1 MNDRQYT
8 ELQNHGLR
16 ISLISGLSLILVF
29 IIYSTLTNPQEGQ
42 LLAVT
47 PQLKNLA
54 DVVLMWTFLSIV
66 LSIYGV
72 YKLFRAE
79 MLRSD
84 TTTNNRLFTY
94 FVSAF
99 YDIKYWK
106 IMIISSIAYWIF
118 FGFLSQILVYRPD
131 LFFSEGGT
139 QLPSLSVIPCC
150 NLPGYVPMLSIYLT
164 EHFMILIIPVN
175 FALSV
180 AISIL
185 VGFNLSFVSYAMS
198 LAKRLRTDRRK
209 LSVVTGIG
217 ATTGLFVGCPTC
229 AGTLISL
236 LAGFG
241 SGLAISA
248 LAPFQTVFL
257 LISIPALVVSPFLIS
272 KYIRNSFACS
282 VRNNSVN
289 TT

>member
-1 MNDRQYT
+1 MT
-8 ELQNHGLR
+8 
-16 ISLISGLSLILVF
+16 
-29 IIYSTLTNPQEGQ
+29 TPQEEQ
-42 LLAVT
+42 LLGVT

-54 DVVLMWTFLSIV
+54 DFVLMWTFISIA
-66 LSIYGV
+66 LAIYGV

-79 MLRSD
+79 MIRSD
-84 TTTNNRLFTY
+84 ITITNNRLTTY

-99 YDIKYWK
+99 YDSKYWK
-106 IMIISSIAYWIF
+106 IMIISSILYWIF

-139 QLPSLSVIPCC
+139 QLPSLSVTPCC

-198 LAKRLRTDRRK
+198 LARRLRTDKKR
-209 LSVVTGIG
+209 LSVVSGIG

-229 AGTLISL
+229 TGTLISL

-248 LAPFQTVFL
+248 LAPFQIGFL
-257 LISIPALVVSPFLIS
+257 LISIPALVVSPFIIS
-272 KYIRNSFACS
+272 RYIRDSFSCS
-282 VRNNSVN
+282 LRNNS
-289 TT
+289 TDTP

>member
-1 MNDRQYT
+1 M
-8 ELQNHGLR
+8 
-16 ISLISGLSLILVF
+16 SSLSLILVF
-29 IIYSTLTNPQEGQ
+29 IIYSRLTIPQEEQ

-54 DVVLMWTFLSIV
+54 DIVLMWTFISIA

-79 MLRSD
+79 ILRSD
-84 TTTNNRLFTY
+84 TTNNRLITY
-94 FVSAF
+94 LVSAF

-106 IMIISSIAYWIF
+106 IMIISSIVYWIF
-118 FGFLSQILVYRPD
+118 FGSLSQILVYRPD

-139 QLPSLSVIPCC
+139 QLPSLVVTPCC

-185 VGFNLSFVSYAMS
+185 VGFNLS
-198 LAKRLRTDRRK
+198 
-209 LSVVTGIG
+209 
-217 ATTGLFVGCPTC
+217 
-229 AGTLISL
+229 LISATKRVL
-236 LAGFG
+236 LT
-241 SGLAISA
+241 I
-248 LAPFQTVFL
+248 
-257 LISIPALVVSPFLIS
+257 I
-272 KYIRNSFACS
+272 
-282 VRNNSVN
+282 
-289 TT
+289 